1 MTDLKLDATDIRIL
15 SAVQEHGRLSKS
27 ALSEKVNLSATP
39 TWTRLCRLEKAGLI
53 KGYHADIALALIGD
67 VTTVIVKVSLASH
80 RREDFKKFENRILA
94 IDEIVECVAT
104 GGGFDYILKFVAT
117 DLAAFQELIEGL
129 LAEEI
134 GIERYFIY
142 VVTREIKSSRPD
154 LMRHFRKSGI

>member
-1 MTDLKLDATDIRIL
+1 MSTLKLDATDIRIL

-39 TWTRLCRLEKAGLI
+39 SWARLCRLERAGLI
-53 KGYHADIALALIGD
+53 RGYHADIALDRIGD
-67 VTTVIVKVSLASH
+67 ITTVIVKVSLKSH
-80 RREDFKKFENRILA
+80 RREDFKQFENRILE

-104 GGGFDYILKFVAT
+104 GGGFDYVMKIVAT
-117 DLAAFQELIEGL
+117 DLPAFQELIDGL

-142 VVTREIKSSRPD
+142 VVTREIKSSRPN
-154 LMRHFRKSGI
+154 LVRYFRKPRS